1 MRLREAISP
10 YMQQDK
16 RRELMLEAGNWVLML
31 FVVALILFLFWTILE
46 IKHTRETQRWPL
58 CTMPP
63 GGSAQPGGPSAR
75 RSPTL

>member
-1 MRLREAISP
+1 MRLREAVSP

-58 CTMPP
+58 CVIPP
-63 GGSAQPGGPSAR
+63 GGSVQSGASSAQR
-75 RSPTL
+75 RPTL